1 MNENEIKFQCTQNLR
16 CLATTIYDD
25 RPIYKSRTVLFN
37 DNTIHVPVATALL
50 VAKHSHNDLAKKSD
64 KAHIMPVVPVATP
77 LKYVCL

>member
-25 RPIYKSRTVLFN
+25 RPIYKNRTVLFN
-37 DNTIHVPVATALL
+37 NNTIHVPVATALL
-50 VAKHSHNDLAKKSD
+50 VAKHSHNNLAKKSD